1 MSNYQPSN
9 NGYNVQKKDQTFMKI
24 SLSPTMVFVVVF
36 TMAIS
41 TAYSDPA
48 TSASKKNSYRKQFES
63 TQIGLTATGAG
74 GCNSTICHGGATPV
88 PGEVFLG
95 NEWDRWYNHGKGAH
109 FRAYK
114 VLYEDQRSD
123 RMVKILFGSKAIAK
137 ETPQCLACHAL
148 VVPPNLRGRAFDIE
162 DGVSCEACHGR
173 SEKWLSLHT
182 NKVAWRQQMTK
193 EQRTELGFY
202 DTRDLVHRA
211 EKCLECHLG
220 TETKKV
226 DHKMMAA
233 GHPALTLELS
243 VDLIDIPKH
252 WRNEQSYLSENEG
265 GGFQARTWAVGQV
278 VVFRESL
285 YRLIDWAKSDAPP
298 DYAFFECYACHHDL
312 KVPSWRH
319 RIEYIPRNAPGE
331 PVLDVAGWAMCKSIA
346 SMLMSQEHD
355 TYTKQIDD
363 LIRAM
368 SLRNPDRRV
377 VSEAAGKLVHL
388 MEQLSR
394 KTAITSFDR
403 TNVLQLMRNI
413 VTDSKETALLGYQG
427 GSQIFLAM
435 DALYI
440 GALLNLGEKPQNHEE
455 IYVILAT
462 MHDMLYDADE
472 KETPGHYDP
481 FVLIALAQDFFQLL
495 ANP

>member
-1 MSNYQPSN
+1 
-9 NGYNVQKKDQTFMKI
+9 MKMT
-24 SLSPTMVFVVVF
+24 LSPIITFVVAI
-36 TMAIS
+36 TMTLS
-41 TAYSDPA
+41 TAFSDPNLPG
-48 TSASKKNSYRKQFES
+48 SEQHSYRKQFES
-63 TQIGLTATGAG
+63 TQKGLTATGAS
-74 GCNSTICHGGATPV
+74 GCSSTNCHGGATPV

-95 NEWDRWYNHGKGAH
+95 NEWDRWYDHGKGTH

-123 RMVKILFGSKAIAK
+123 RMVKILFGPNAIAK

-193 EQRTELGFY
+193 KQRTELGFY

-211 EKCLECHLG
+211 EKCMECHLG
-220 TETKKV
+220 TKTKKV

-243 VDLIDIPKH
+243 GDLIDIPKH
-252 WRNEQSYLSENEG
+252 WRNEQSYLTKDEG
-265 GGFQARTWAVGQV
+265 GAFQARTWAVGQV
-278 VVFRESL
+278 VAFRESL
-285 YRLIDWAKSDAPP
+285 VRLIDWAKSDDPP

-319 RIEYIPRNAPGE
+319 RIEYLPRNAPGE
-331 PVLDVAGWAMCKSIA
+331 SVLDISGWAMCKPIA
-346 SMLMSQEHD
+346 SLLMMPEKD
-355 TYTKQIDD
+355 AYTKHVDD

-368 SLRNPDRRV
+368 SLRSPDRRV
-377 VSEAAGKLVHL
+377 VMAAAGKLVHL
-388 MEQLSR
+388 TEQLSR
-394 KTAITSFDR
+394 KTAIASFDR
-403 TNVLQLMRNI
+403 TKVLQLMRWI
-413 VTDSKETALLGYQG
+413 ITDAKETALLGYQG

-435 DALYI
+435 DALYF
-440 GALLNLGEKPQNHEE
+440 GALLNLGEKPQNHDD

-462 MHDMLYDADE
+462 MHDMLYDEHE
-472 KETPGHYDP
+472 KERPGHYDP
-481 FVLIALAQDFFQLL
+481 FALITLTQHLFNLL
-495 ANP
+495 RDS